1 VRLHVLRPLL
11 LGLLLGLAGCNGTQS
26 KPGQEPTMTA
36 PDSITVTSSA
46 FRDGRP
52 IPARFGCDGANVSP
66 PLAWQGVPPAAKAVA
81 LVVDDPDAPGGTF
94 VHWVLLD
101 LAPGTGSLAEGSVPA
116 GATQATNS
124 AGKATYFGPCPP
136 SGTHH
141 YRFTI
146 YALTSATGLPTG
158 ANLNQ
163 ALKAIDASTIARGRL
178 VGTYA
183 R

>member
-1 VRLHVLRPLL
+1 
-11 LGLLLGLAGCNGTQS
+11 
-26 KPGQEPTMTA
+26 MTV
-36 PDSITVTSSA
+36 PDAITVTSPA
-46 FRDGRP
+46 FEDGQP
-52 IPARFGCDGANVSP
+52 IPARFSCDGDNVSP
-66 PLAWQGVPPAAKAVA
+66 PLAWLGVPSEAKAVA
-81 LVVDDPDAPGGTF
+81 LVVDDPDAPRGTF

-101 LAPGTGSLAEGSVPA
+101 LAPGTRSLAEGSVPA
-116 GATQATNS
+116 GARQATNS

-141 YRFTI
+141 YRFTV

-158 ANLNQ
+158 AALNQ
-163 ALKAIDASTIARGRL
+163 ALEAIDTSAIARGRL